1 MPAHLLHFAGNR
13 AKAQREE
20 LTFLSSD
27 SQRELRTSPGPWLLG
42 LCLLGKETAPC
53 PESHGEQTT
62 PSSGKGYIA
71 FIVCRFAGSAKD
83 SHAKALSEVG
93 ARPGEQ
99 TEFIFPESQAWGV
112 LRNHTVRFPEQFFAS
127 DFYPGTKPALKG
139 SLWNLLQLL
148 SMD

>member
-1 MPAHLLHFAGNR
+1 MPAHLLHFAGSR

-27 SQRELRTSPGPWLLG
+27 SVNSGPALTLG
-42 LCLLGKETAPC
+42 SSAYACPGKESAPC
-53 PESHGEQTT
+53 PASHGGQTT

-71 FIVCRFAGSAKD
+71 FIVCRFAGSTKD
-83 SHAKALSEVG
+83 SHTKALSEVG
-93 ARPGEQ
+93 TRPGEQ
-99 TEFIFPESQAWGV
+99 TEFIFPESQARGA
-112 LRNHTVRFPEQFFAS
+112 LRNRTVRFSKQFFAS

-139 SLWNLLQLL
+139 SLWNLSQLL